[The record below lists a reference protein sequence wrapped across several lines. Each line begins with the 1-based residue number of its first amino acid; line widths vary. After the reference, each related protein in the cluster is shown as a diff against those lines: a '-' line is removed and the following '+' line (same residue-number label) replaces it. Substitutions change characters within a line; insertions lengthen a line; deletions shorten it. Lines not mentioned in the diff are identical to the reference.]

1 MPDNPA
7 PDRETED
14 FVRVTWYNLWSC
26 FVRAE
31 GCYVNDT
38 MLMAKKMMTSTWSW
52 DHCFNALAIVLLFHL
67 DRKAGFCRK
76 ICKKI
81 KPTGEIFPIGS
92 LLFYFTSRN
101 RLSITQS
108 CSRVTGL

>member
-1 MPDNPA
+1 MQRNRKTRLAVDCENGRIRMALAIKSMQPKSIALPICPEEEIPAIRGEWEAFLAEMPDNPA

-38 MLMAKKMMTSTWSW
+38 MLMAKK
-52 DHCFNALAIVLLFHL
+52 I
-67 DRKAGFCRK
+67 
-76 ICKKI
+76 
-81 KPTGEIFPIGS
+81 
-92 LLFYFTSRN
+92 
-101 RLSITQS
+101 
-108 CSRVTGL
+108 